1 VSHLSYPFHVTLRCV
16 RFFAFL
22 GDNKALSKLYAN
34 RSYIVGVAQA
44 LLLSLLLIVSLFI
57 AFDLNVIS

>member
-1 VSHLSYPFHVTLRCV
+1 VSDMSYPFHVTLQCV

-34 RSYIVGVAQA
+34 RSHIVRVAQA

-57 AFDLNVIS
+57 AFDLDVIN

>member
-1 VSHLSYPFHVTLRCV
+1 MLLHNVCI
-16 RFFAFL
+16 L

-34 RSYIVGVAQA
+34 RSHILGVAQT
-44 LLLSLLLIVSLFI
+44 LLLSLLLIVSLFLLRI